1 MKRLANP
8 KWALLLENI
17 SREERG
23 DIFMAILKYP
33 DMECSSAVWPFI
45 KAELDED
52 DIKYKAKCER
62 LATNRLA
69 RWGEQNSSDIKQT
82 LSDIR
87 HKSDA
92 IANSK
97 DKNNS
102 NTNTIEQSKEMQRH
116 TNDLLQKLA
125 TSFSPLREPK
135 YHINNEFSLP
145 KIIERNPN
153 LFPLFNEFTP
163 EQLENGQ
170 MSLKRKCMGQ
180 DKTIA
185 QIIGWI
191 RNEGNFT

>member
-8 KWALLLENI
+8 KWAFLLENI

-23 DIFMAILKYP
+23 DIFMAVLKYP
-33 DMECSSAVWPFI
+33 NAECASAVWPFI

-52 DIKYKAKCER
+52 DVKYKAKCER

-69 RWGEQNSSDIKQT
+69 RWGEQNSSNIKQT
-82 LSDIR
+82 LSDIGQ
-87 HKSDA
+87 KSDA

-97 DKNNS
+97 INNTS
-102 NTNTIEQSKEMQRH
+102 TIKQSKEA
-116 TNDLLQKLA
+116 NVLLQKLA
-125 TSFSPLREPK
+125 GSFSASREPK
-135 YHINNEFSLP
+135 YRIDSQFSLS
-145 KIIERNPN
+145 KIIERNPK
-153 LFPLFNEFTP
+153 LFPIFNEFTP
-163 EQLENGQ
+163 EQIEKGQ
-170 MSLKRKCMGQ
+170 ISLKRKCMGQ

>member
-23 DIFMAILKYP
+23 DIFMAVLKYP
-33 DMECSSAVWPFI
+33 DVECSSAVWPFI

-82 LSDIR
+82 LSDIGQ
-87 HKSDA
+87 KSGA

-97 DKNNS
+97 TN
-102 NTNTIEQSKEMQRH
+102 NTNTIEQSKAIQSRA
-116 TNDLLQKLA
+116 NDMLQKLSN
-125 TSFSPLREPK
+125 SFSQLRTPK
-135 YHINNEFSLP
+135 YHIDNEFSLP
-145 KIIERNPN
+145 EIIKRNRDLLPV
-153 LFPLFNEFTP
+153 FKEFTP
-163 EQLENGQ
+163 EQLEKGQ
-170 MSLKRKCMGQ
+170 LSLIRKCMGQ
-180 DKTIA
+180 DKTMA

-191 RNEGNFT
+191 RNEGKFT

>member
-23 DIFMAILKYP
+23 DIFMAVLKYP

-52 DIKYKAKCER
+52 DIKYRAKCER
-62 LATNRLA
+62 LAANRLA

-87 HKSDA
+87 QKSDA

-97 DKNNS
+97 HS
-102 NTNTIEQSKEMQRH
+102 TNTIKQSKETHDH
-116 TNDLLQKLA
+116 TNDLIQKLA
-125 TSFSPLREPK
+125 TSFSPLREHK
-135 YHINNEFSLP
+135 YHIDNEFSLS
-145 KIIERNPN
+145 KIIERTPK
-153 LFPLFNEFTP
+153 LFPIFNEFTP
-163 EQLENGQ
+163 EQLERGQ
-170 MSLKRKCMGQ
+170 ISLRRKCMGQ
-180 DKTIA
+180 DKTMA

>member
-23 DIFMAILKYP
+23 DIFMAVLKYP

-52 DIKYKAKCER
+52 DLKYKAKCER

-69 RWGEQNSSDIKQT
+69 RWSEQNSSDTKQT

-87 HKSDA
+87 QTSEA

-97 DKNNS
+97 TN
-102 NTNTIEQSKEMQRH
+102 NTNTIEQSKAIQTRA
-116 TNDLLQKLA
+116 NDMLQKLA
-125 TSFSPLREPK
+125 SSFNPLRTPK
-135 YHINNEFSLP
+135 YHIDNEFSLP
-145 KIIERNPN
+145 EIIKRNTDLLPT
-153 LFPLFNEFTP
+153 FREFTP
-163 EQLENGQ
+163 EQLEKGQ
-170 MSLKRKCMGQ
+170 MSLIRKCMGQ
-180 DKTIA
+180 DKTMA

-191 RNEGNFT
+191 RNEGKFT

>member
-17 SREERG
+17 PREERG
-23 DIFMAILKYP
+23 DIFMAVLKYP
-33 DMECSSAVWPFI
+33 NLECASAVWPFI

-69 RWGEQNSSDIKQT
+69 RWGEQNSSDVKQT

-87 HKSDA
+87 QKSDA

-97 DKNNS
+97 NN
-102 NTNTIEQSKEMQRH
+102 NTNTIEQSKAIHGRA
-116 TNDLLQKLA
+116 NDLLQKLA
-125 TSFSPLREPK
+125 GSFSTVREPK
-135 YHINNEFSLP
+135 YHIDNQFSLS
-145 KIIERNPN
+145 KIIEHQPN
-153 LFPLFNEFTP
+153 LFPIFNEFTP
-163 EQLENGQ
+163 EQIEKGQ
-170 MSLKRKCMGQ
+170 MSLKRKCLGQ
-180 DKTIA
+180 DKTMA

-191 RNEGNFT
+191 RNEGKFT

>member
-52 DIKYKAKCER
+52 DIKYRAKCER
-62 LATNRLA
+62 LAANRLA
-69 RWGEQNSSDIKQT
+69 RWGEQNSSDIKQN

-87 HKSDA
+87 QKSDT

-97 DKNNS
+97 YS
-102 NTNTIEQSKEMQRH
+102 TNTIKQSKEMQRH

-125 TSFSPLREPK
+125 TSFNPSREPK
-135 YHINNEFSLP
+135 YHIDNEFSLA
-145 KIIERNPN
+145 KIIKRTPN
-153 LFPLFNEFTP
+153 LFPIFDEFTP
-163 EQLENGQ
+163 EQIANGERT
-170 MSLKRKCMGQ
+170 LKRKCMGQ
-180 DKTIA
+180 DKTMA

>member
-23 DIFMAILKYP
+23 DIFMAVLKYP
-33 DMECSSAVWPFI
+33 DVECSSAVWPFI

-52 DIKYKAKCER
+52 DLKYKAKCER

-69 RWGEQNSSDIKQT
+69 RWGEQNSSDTKQT

-87 HKSDA
+87 QTSDA

-97 DKNNS
+97 TN
-102 NTNTIEQSKEMQRH
+102 NTNTIEQSKAIQTRA
-116 TNDLLQKLA
+116 NDMLQKLA
-125 TSFSPLREPK
+125 SSFNPLRTPK
-135 YHINNEFSLP
+135 YHIDNEFSLP
-145 KIIERNPN
+145 EIIKRNTDLLPT
-153 LFPLFNEFTP
+153 FREFTP
-163 EQLENGQ
+163 EQLEKGQ
-170 MSLKRKCMGQ
+170 MSLIRKCMGQ
-180 DKTIA
+180 DKTMA

-191 RNEGNFT
+191 RNEGKFT

>member
-23 DIFMAILKYP
+23 DIFMAVLKYP
-33 DMECSSAVWPFI
+33 DAECSSAVWPFI

-82 LSDIR
+82 LSEIGQ
-87 HKSDA
+87 KSDA

-97 DKNNS
+97 TN
-102 NTNTIEQSKEMQRH
+102 NTNTIEQSKAIQSRA
-116 TNDLLQKLA
+116 NDMLQKLSN
-125 TSFSPLREPK
+125 SFSPLRTPK
-135 YHINNEFSLP
+135 YHIDNEFSLP
-145 KIIERNPN
+145 EIIKRNTD
-153 LFPLFNEFTP
+153 LFPLFKEFTP
-163 EQLENGQ
+163 EQLEKGQ
-170 MSLKRKCMGQ
+170 MSLIRKCMGQ
-180 DKTIA
+180 DKTMA

-191 RNEGNFT
+191 KHEGKFT

>member
-23 DIFMAILKYP
+23 DIFMAVLKYP
-33 DMECSSAVWPFI
+33 DVECSSAVWPFI

-69 RWGEQNSSDIKQT
+69 RWSEQNSSDTKQT

-87 HKSDA
+87 QTSDA

-97 DKNNS
+97 TN
-102 NTNTIEQSKEMQRH
+102 NTNTIEQSKAIQSRA
-116 TNDLLQKLA
+116 NDMLQKLSN
-125 TSFSPLREPK
+125 SFSPLRTPK
-135 YHINNEFSLP
+135 YHIDNEFSLP
-145 KIIERNPN
+145 EIIKRNCDLLPV
-153 LFPLFNEFTP
+153 FKEFTP
-163 EQLENGQ
+163 EQLEKGQ
-170 MSLKRKCMGQ
+170 MSLIRKCMGQ

-191 RNEGNFT
+191 RNEGKFT

>member
-87 HKSDA
+87 QKSDA
-92 IANSK
+92 IANNKYS
-97 DKNNS
+97 
-102 NTNTIEQSKEMQRH
+102 TNTIKQSKEMQRH

-135 YHINNEFSLP
+135 YHIDNEFSLS

-170 MSLKRKCMGQ
+170 KSLKRKCTGQ

>member
-23 DIFMAILKYP
+23 DIFMAVLKYP
-33 DMECSSAVWPFI
+33 DVECSSAVWPFI

-52 DIKYKAKCER
+52 DLKYKAKCER

-69 RWGEQNSSDIKQT
+69 RWAEQNSSDTKQT

-87 HKSDA
+87 QTSDA

-97 DKNNS
+97 TN
-102 NTNTIEQSKEMQRH
+102 NTNTIEQSKAIQNRA
-116 TNDLLQKLA
+116 NDMLQKLA
-125 TSFSPLREPK
+125 SSFNPLRTPK
-135 YHINNEFSLP
+135 YHIDNEFSLP
-145 KIIERNPN
+145 EIIKRNRDLLPV
-153 LFPLFNEFTP
+153 FKEFTP
-163 EQLENGQ
+163 EQLEKGQ
-170 MSLKRKCMGQ
+170 MSLIRKCMGQ

-191 RNEGNFT
+191 RNEGKFT

>member
-33 DMECSSAVWPFI
+33 DLECSSAVWPFI

-62 LATNRLA
+62 LAANRLA
-69 RWGEQNSSDIKQT
+69 RWGEQNSSDIRQ
-82 LSDIR
+82 
-87 HKSDA
+87 KSDA

-97 DKNNS
+97 YS
-102 NTNTIEQSKEMQRH
+102 TNTIKQSKEIQRH

-135 YHINNEFSLP
+135 YHIDNEFSLA
-145 KIIERNPN
+145 KIIKRAPN
-153 LFPLFNEFTP
+153 LFPIFDEFTP

-170 MSLKRKCMGQ
+170 ASLKRKCIGQ
-180 DKTIA
+180 DKTMA

>member
-23 DIFMAILKYP
+23 DIFMAVLKYP
-33 DMECSSAVWPFI
+33 DVECSSAVWPFI

-69 RWGEQNSSDIKQT
+69 RWSEQNSSDTKQT

-87 HKSDA
+87 QTSDA

-97 DKNNS
+97 TN
-102 NTNTIEQSKEMQRH
+102 NTNTIEQSKAIQSRA
-116 TNDLLQKLA
+116 NDMLQKLSN
-125 TSFSPLREPK
+125 SFSPLRTPK
-135 YHINNEFSLP
+135 YHIDNEFSLP
-145 KIIERNPN
+145 EIIKRNRDLLPV
-153 LFPLFNEFTP
+153 FKEFTP
-163 EQLENGQ
+163 EQLEKGQ
-170 MSLKRKCMGQ
+170 MSLIRKCMGQ

-191 RNEGNFT
+191 RNEGKFT

>member
-52 DIKYKAKCER
+52 DIKYKAKCDR

-69 RWGEQNSSDIKQT
+69 RWGEQNSSDIKQNI
-82 LSDIR
+82 SDIR
-87 HKSDA
+87 QKSDA

-97 DKNNS
+97 YS
-102 NTNTIEQSKEMQRH
+102 TNTIKQSKEMQRH

-135 YHINNEFSLP
+135 YHIDNEFSLA
-145 KIIERNPN
+145 KIIKRAPN
-153 LFPLFNEFTP
+153 LFPIFDEFTP
-163 EQLENGQ
+163 AQLENGQ
-170 MSLKRKCMGQ
+170 ASLKRKCIGQ
-180 DKTIA
+180 DKTMA

-191 RNEGNFT
+191 RNEGKFT

>member
-17 SREERG
+17 SREECG
-23 DIFMAILKYP
+23 DIFMAVLKYP
-33 DMECSSAVWPFI
+33 DVECSSAVWPFI

-82 LSDIR
+82 LSDIGQ
-87 HKSDA
+87 KSDA

-97 DKNNS
+97 TN
-102 NTNTIEQSKEMQRH
+102 NTNTIEQSKAIQSRA
-116 TNDLLQKLA
+116 NDMLQKLA
-125 TSFSPLREPK
+125 GSFNALRTPK
-135 YHINNEFSLP
+135 YHIDNEFSLP
-145 KIIERNPN
+145 EIIKRNSN
-153 LFPLFNEFTP
+153 LLPVFKEFTP
-163 EQLENGQ
+163 EQLEKGQ
-170 MSLKRKCMGQ
+170 MSLIRKCMGQ

-191 RNEGNFT
+191 RNEGKFT

>member
-45 KAELDED
+45 KAEPDED

-69 RWGEQNSSDIKQT
+69 RWGEQNSSDIKQN

-87 HKSDA
+87 QKSDA

-97 DKNNS
+97 YS
-102 NTNTIEQSKEMQRH
+102 TNTIKQSKEIHTH
-116 TNDLLQKLA
+116 TNDLLQKLS
-125 TSFSPLREPK
+125 TSFNPSREHK
-135 YHINNEFSLP
+135 YHIDNEFSLS
-145 KIIERNPN
+145 KIIERNPK
-153 LFPLFNEFTP
+153 LFPIFNEFTP

-170 MSLKRKCMGQ
+170 ASLKRKCVGQ
-180 DKTIA
+180 DKTMA

>member
-69 RWGEQNSSDIKQT
+69 RWGEQNSSNIKQN

-87 HKSDA
+87 QKSDA

-97 DKNNS
+97 YS
-102 NTNTIEQSKEMQRH
+102 TNTIKQSKEMQRH

-135 YHINNEFSLP
+135 YHIDNEFSLS

-170 MSLKRKCMGQ
+170 ASLKRKCTGQ

-191 RNEGNFT
+191 RNEENFT

>member
-23 DIFMAILKYP
+23 DIFMAVLKYP
-33 DMECSSAVWPFI
+33 DIECSSAVWSFI
-45 KAELDED
+45 KAELAED

-69 RWGEQNSSDIKQT
+69 RWGEQNSSDIKQN

-87 HKSDA
+87 QKSDA

-97 DKNNS
+97 YS
-102 NTNTIEQSKEMQRH
+102 TNTIKQSKEMHTH

-125 TSFSPLREPK
+125 TSF
-135 YHINNEFSLP
+135 
-145 KIIERNPN
+145 NP
-153 LFPLFNEFTP
+153 
-163 EQLENGQ
+163 
-170 MSLKRKCMGQ
+170 S
-180 DKTIA
+180 
-185 QIIGWI
+185 
-191 RNEGNFT
+191 

>member
-23 DIFMAILKYP
+23 DIFMAVLRYP
-33 DMECSSAVWPFI
+33 DLECSSAVWPFI

-82 LSDIR
+82 LSDIGQ
-87 HKSDA
+87 KSDA

-97 DKNNS
+97 TN
-102 NTNTIEQSKEMQRH
+102 NTNTIEQSKAIQSRA
-116 TNDLLQKLA
+116 NDMLQKLA
-125 TSFSPLREPK
+125 GSFNALRTPK
-135 YHINNEFSLP
+135 YHIDNEFSLP
-145 KIIERNPN
+145 EIIKRNRDLLPV
-153 LFPLFNEFTP
+153 FKEFTP
-163 EQLENGQ
+163 EQLEKGQ
-170 MSLKRKCMGQ
+170 LSLIRKCMGQ
-180 DKTIA
+180 DKTMA

-191 RNEGNFT
+191 RNEGKFT

>member
-23 DIFMAILKYP
+23 DIFMAVLKYP
-33 DMECSSAVWPFI
+33 DVECSSAVWPFI

-82 LSDIR
+82 LSEIGQ
-87 HKSDA
+87 KSDA

-97 DKNNS
+97 TN
-102 NTNTIEQSKEMQRH
+102 NTNTIEQSKAIQSRA
-116 TNDLLQKLA
+116 NDMLQKLSN
-125 TSFSPLREPK
+125 SFSPLRMPK
-135 YHINNEFSLP
+135 YHIDNEFSLP
-145 KIIERNPN
+145 EIIKRNRDLLPV
-153 LFPLFNEFTP
+153 FKEFTP
-163 EQLENGQ
+163 EQLEKGQ
-170 MSLKRKCMGQ
+170 LSLIRKCMGQ

-191 RNEGNFT
+191 RNEGKFT

>member
-23 DIFMAILKYP
+23 DIFMAVLKYP
-33 DMECSSAVWPFI
+33 DVECSSAVWPFI

-52 DIKYKAKCER
+52 DLKYKAKCER

-69 RWGEQNSSDIKQT
+69 RWSEQNSSDTKQT

-87 HKSDA
+87 QTSDA

-97 DKNNS
+97 TN
-102 NTNTIEQSKEMQRH
+102 NTNTIEQSKAIQTRA
-116 TNDLLQKLA
+116 NDMLQKLA
-125 TSFSPLREPK
+125 GSFNPLRTPR
-135 YHINNEFSLP
+135 YHIDNEFSLP
-145 KIIERNPN
+145 EIIKRNNDLLPI
-153 LFPLFNEFTP
+153 FKEFTP
-163 EQLENGQ
+163 EQLEKGQ
-170 MSLKRKCMGQ
+170 MSLIRKCMGQ
-180 DKTIA
+180 DKTMA

-191 RNEGNFT
+191 RNEGKFT

>member
-33 DMECSSAVWPFI
+33 DIECSSAVWPFI

-52 DIKYKAKCER
+52 DIKYRAKCER
-62 LATNRLA
+62 LAANRLA

-87 HKSDA
+87 QKSDA

-97 DKNNS
+97 YS
-102 NTNTIEQSKEMQRH
+102 TNTIKQSKEMQRH
-116 TNDLLQKLA
+116 TNDLLQKLS
-125 TSFSPLREPK
+125 TSFNPSREHK
-135 YHINNEFSLP
+135 YHIDNEFSLA
-145 KIIERNPN
+145 KIIEQTPN
-153 LFPLFNEFTP
+153 LFPIFNEFTP
-163 EQLENGQ
+163 KQLERGQ
-170 MSLKRKCMGQ
+170 ISLKRKCIGQ
-180 DKTIA
+180 DKTMA

>member
-23 DIFMAILKYP
+23 DIFMAVLKYP
-33 DMECSSAVWPFI
+33 DVECSSAVWPFI

-52 DIKYKAKCER
+52 DLKYKAKCER

-69 RWGEQNSSDIKQT
+69 RWSEQNSSDTKQT

-87 HKSDA
+87 QTSDA

-97 DKNNS
+97 TN
-102 NTNTIEQSKEMQRH
+102 NTNTIEQSKAIQSRA
-116 TNDLLQKLA
+116 NDMLQKLSN
-125 TSFSPLREPK
+125 SFSPLRTPK
-135 YHINNEFSLP
+135 YHIDNEFSLP
-145 KIIERNPN
+145 EIIKRNRDLLPV
-153 LFPLFNEFTP
+153 FKEFTP
-163 EQLENGQ
+163 EQLEKGQ
-170 MSLKRKCMGQ
+170 MSLIRKCMGQ
-180 DKTIA
+180 DKTMA

-191 RNEGNFT
+191 KHEGKFT

>member
-23 DIFMAILKYP
+23 DIFMAVLKYP
-33 DMECSSAVWPFI
+33 DVECSSAVWPFI

-52 DIKYKAKCER
+52 DVKYRAKCER

-82 LSDIR
+82 LSEIGQ
-87 HKSDA
+87 KSDS

-97 DKNNS
+97 TN
-102 NTNTIEQSKEMQRH
+102 NTNTIEQSKAIQSRA
-116 TNDLLQKLA
+116 NDMLQKLSN
-125 TSFSPLREPK
+125 SFSPLRTPK
-135 YHINNEFSLP
+135 YHIDNEFSLP
-145 KIIERNPN
+145 EIIKRNTD
-153 LFPLFNEFTP
+153 LFPLFKEFTP
-163 EQLENGQ
+163 EQLEKGQ
-170 MSLKRKCMGQ
+170 MSLIRKCMGQ
-180 DKTIA
+180 DKTIG

-191 RNEGNFT
+191 RNEGKFT

>member
-33 DMECSSAVWPFI
+33 NMECSSAVWPFI

-82 LSDIR
+82 LSNIGQ
-87 HKSDA
+87 KSDA

-97 DKNNS
+97 NN
-102 NTNTIEQSKEMQRH
+102 NTNTIEQCKEMH
-116 TNDLLQKLA
+116 GHANDLLQKLA
-125 TSFSPLREPK
+125 NSFSTLREPK
-135 YHINNEFSLP
+135 YRIDNQFSLS
-145 KIIERNPN
+145 KIIQQNPN
-153 LFPLFNEFTP
+153 LFPIFDEFTP
-163 EQLENGQ
+163 EQIENGQ

-180 DKTIA
+180 DKTMA

-191 RNEGNFT
+191 RNEGKFT

>member
-23 DIFMAILKYP
+23 DIFMAVLKYP

-62 LATNRLA
+62 LAANRLA
-69 RWGEQNSSDIKQT
+69 RWGEQNSSDIKQN

-87 HKSDA
+87 QKSNA

-97 DKNNS
+97 YS
-102 NTNTIEQSKEMQRH
+102 TNTIKQSKEMQRH

-170 MSLKRKCMGQ
+170 ASLKRKCTGQ

>member
-52 DIKYKAKCER
+52 DIKYRAKCER
-62 LATNRLA
+62 LAANRLA

-87 HKSDA
+87 QKSDT

-97 DKNNS
+97 YS
-102 NTNTIEQSKEMQRH
+102 TNTIKQSKEIHTH

-125 TSFSPLREPK
+125 TSFNPSREPK
-135 YHINNEFSLP
+135 HHIDNEFSLS
-145 KIIERNPN
+145 KIIEQNPK
-153 LFPLFNEFTP
+153 LFPIFNEFTP
-163 EQLENGQ
+163 EQLERLR
-170 MSLKRKCMGQ
+170 S
-180 DKTIA
+180 IWA
-185 QIIGWI
+185 QAE
-191 RNEGNFT
+191 RSMR

>member
-33 DMECSSAVWPFI
+33 NMECSSAVWPFI

-82 LSDIR
+82 LSDIGQ
-87 HKSDA
+87 KSDA

-97 DKNNS
+97 NN
-102 NTNTIEQSKEMQRH
+102 NTNTIEQSKEMH
-116 TNDLLQKLA
+116 GHANDLLQKLA
-125 TSFSPLREPK
+125 NSFSTLREPK
-135 YHINNEFSLP
+135 YRIDNQFSLS
-145 KIIERNPN
+145 KIIRQNPN
-153 LFPLFNEFTP
+153 LFPIFDEFTP
-163 EQLENGQ
+163 EQIENGQ

-180 DKTIA
+180 DKTMA

-191 RNEGNFT
+191 RNEGKFT

>member
-23 DIFMAILKYP
+23 DIFMAVLKYP
-33 DMECSSAVWPFI
+33 DVECSSAVWPFI

-82 LSDIR
+82 LSEIGQ
-87 HKSDA
+87 KSDA

-97 DKNNS
+97 TN
-102 NTNTIEQSKEMQRH
+102 NTNTIEQSKAIQSRA
-116 TNDLLQKLA
+116 NDMLQKLSN
-125 TSFSPLREPK
+125 SFSPLRTLK
-135 YHINNEFSLP
+135 YHIDNEFSLP
-145 KIIERNPN
+145 EIIKRNRDLLPV
-153 LFPLFNEFTP
+153 FKEFTP
-163 EQLENGQ
+163 EQLEKGQ
-170 MSLKRKCMGQ
+170 LSLIRKCMGQ
-180 DKTIA
+180 DKTMA

-191 RNEGNFT
+191 RNEGKFT

>member
-23 DIFMAILKYP
+23 DIFMAVLRYP
-33 DMECSSAVWPFI
+33 DAECSSAVWPFI

-62 LATNRLA
+62 LAANRLA

-82 LSDIR
+82 LSDIGQ
-87 HKSDA
+87 KSDA

-97 DKNNS
+97 TN
-102 NTNTIEQSKEMQRH
+102 NTNTIEQSKEA
-116 TNDLLQKLA
+116 NILLQKLA
-125 TSFSPLREPK
+125 GSFSASRTPK
-135 YHINNEFSLP
+135 YHIDNEFSLP
-145 KIIERNPN
+145 EIIKRNTD
-153 LFPLFNEFTP
+153 LFPLFKEFTP
-163 EQLENGQ
+163 EQLEKGQ
-170 MSLKRKCMGQ
+170 MSLIRKCMGQ
-180 DKTIA
+180 DKTMA

-191 RNEGNFT
+191 KHEGKFT

>member
-23 DIFMAILKYP
+23 DIFMAVLKYP
-33 DMECSSAVWPFI
+33 DAECSSAVWPFI

-69 RWGEQNSSDIKQT
+69 RWSEQNSSDIKQT
-82 LSDIR
+82 LSEIGQ
-87 HKSDA
+87 KSDA

-97 DKNNS
+97 TN
-102 NTNTIEQSKEMQRH
+102 NTNTIEQSKAIQSRA
-116 TNDLLQKLA
+116 NDMLQKLSN
-125 TSFSPLREPK
+125 SFSPLRTPK
-135 YHINNEFSLP
+135 YHIDNEFSLP
-145 KIIERNPN
+145 EIIKRNRDLLPV
-153 LFPLFNEFTP
+153 FKEFTP
-163 EQLENGQ
+163 EQLEKGQ
-170 MSLKRKCMGQ
+170 LSLIRKCMGQ
-180 DKTIA
+180 DKTMA

-191 RNEGNFT
+191 RNEGKFT

>member
-23 DIFMAILKYP
+23 DIFMAVLKYP
-33 DMECSSAVWPFI
+33 DVECSSAVWPFI

-82 LSDIR
+82 LSDIGQ
-87 HKSDA
+87 KSDA

-97 DKNNS
+97 TN
-102 NTNTIEQSKEMQRH
+102 NTNTIEQSKAIQSRA
-116 TNDLLQKLA
+116 NDMLQKLSN
-125 TSFSPLREPK
+125 SFSPLRTPK
-135 YHINNEFSLP
+135 YHIDNEFSLP
-145 KIIERNPN
+145 EIIKRNRDLLPV
-153 LFPLFNEFTP
+153 FKEFTP
-163 EQLENGQ
+163 EQLGKGQ
-170 MSLKRKCMGQ
+170 MSLIRKCMGQ

-191 RNEGNFT
+191 RNEGKFT

>member
-17 SREERG
+17 SREECG
-23 DIFMAILKYP
+23 DIFMAVLKYP

-69 RWGEQNSSDIKQT
+69 RWGEQNSSDIKQN

-87 HKSDA
+87 QKSDA

-97 DKNNS
+97 YS
-102 NTNTIEQSKEMQRH
+102 TNTIKQSKEIHTH
-116 TNDLLQKLA
+116 TNDLLQKLS
-125 TSFSPLREPK
+125 TSFNPSREHK
-135 YHINNEFSLP
+135 YHIDNEFSLS
-145 KIIERNPN
+145 KIIERNPK
-153 LFPLFNEFTP
+153 LFPIFNEFTP

-170 MSLKRKCMGQ
+170 ASLKRKCMGQ
-180 DKTIA
+180 DKTMA

>member
-23 DIFMAILKYP
+23 DIFMAVLKYP

-69 RWGEQNSSDIKQT
+69 RWGEQNSSDIKQN

-87 HKSDA
+87 QKSDA

-97 DKNNS
+97 YS
-102 NTNTIEQSKEMQRH
+102 TNTIKQSKEIHTH
-116 TNDLLQKLA
+116 TNDLLQKLS
-125 TSFSPLREPK
+125 TSFNPSREHK
-135 YHINNEFSLP
+135 YHIDNEFSLS
-145 KIIERNPN
+145 KIIERNPK
-153 LFPLFNEFTP
+153 LFPIFNEFTP

-170 MSLKRKCMGQ
+170 ASLKRKCMGQ
-180 DKTIA
+180 DKTMA

>member
-23 DIFMAILKYP
+23 DIFMAVLKYP
-33 DMECSSAVWPFI
+33 DVECSSAVWPFI

-69 RWGEQNSSDIKQT
+69 RWGEQNSSDTKQT

-87 HKSDA
+87 QTSEA

-97 DKNNS
+97 TN
-102 NTNTIEQSKEMQRH
+102 NTNTIEQSKAIQSRA
-116 TNDLLQKLA
+116 NDMLQKLA
-125 TSFSPLREPK
+125 GSFSASRTPK
-135 YHINNEFSLP
+135 YHIDNEFSLP
-145 KIIERNPN
+145 EIIKRNRDLLPV
-153 LFPLFNEFTP
+153 FKEFTP
-163 EQLENGQ
+163 EQLEKGQ
-170 MSLKRKCMGQ
+170 LSLIRKCMGQ
-180 DKTIA
+180 DKTMA

-191 RNEGNFT
+191 RNEGKFT